1 MASRKRKS
9 GGSISSK
16 LGITAVVLVLVLGGS
31 FLYLNQ
37 PPEVDTQ
44 TSCPKNESLSKR
56 TIVLLFDTT
65 QKMTATQ
72 EKKIKDVVFQ
82 VVDASEIFD
91 RIMIYEVDPALENL
105 LEASF
110 NFCKPPKG
118 ALGNPVLQKFAKLNF
133 ERKLEDIFENA
144 NYDRP
149 TSPII
154 EALGSISASFPLNNS
169 SKHLIIASDFIEN
182 SEILNQFNS
191 SWTSQTQ
198 NNKLL
203 EDRRPIL
210 NGVKVSMLFIPR
222 ASIKHQNK
230 EFSDWWKNYL
240 KDSGARLV
248 DQEFFDPE
256 TGNSYDLYPFIP
268 ITG

>member
-1 MASRKRKS
+1 MARRRRKS
-9 GGSISSK
+9 GGSISSI
-16 LGITAVVLVLVLGGS
+16 LGIAAVVLIVVLGGT
-31 FLYLNQ
+31 FLLLKQ
-37 PPEVDTQ
+37 PPEVDNL
-44 TSCPKNESLSKR
+44 TSCPKNDSLSKK

-65 QKMTATQ
+65 EKMTATQ

-91 RIMIYEVDPALENL
+91 RIMIYEVDPAFENL
-105 LEASF
+105 LKPSF
-110 NFCKPPKG
+110 NFCKPPKD

-133 ERKLEDIFENA
+133 ERKLKDIFDNA
-144 NYDRP
+144 NYERP

-182 SEILNQFNS
+182 SEILNQFES
-191 SWTSQTQ
+191 SWISQAQ

-210 NGVKVSMLFIPR
+210 DGVKVSMLFIPR
-222 ASIKHQNK
+222 SSVQHHDKG
-230 EFSDWWKNYL
+230 FSDWWKNYL

-248 DQEFFDPE
+248 DQEFFDSE

>member
-1 MASRKRKS
+1 MARRRKRS
-9 GGSISSK
+9 SGSIFSMSII
-16 LGITAVVLVLVLGGS
+16 LLAFIIFISGVSYI
-31 FLYLNQ
+31 YY
-37 PPEVDTQ
+37 TQ
-44 TSCPKNESLSKR
+44 TPETNMQTGCPIDDSLSKKS
-56 TIVLLFDTT
+56 IVMLFDTT

-72 EKKIKDVVFQ
+72 EEKIKNVFFQ
-82 VVDASEIFD
+82 VVNASEVFD
-91 RIMIYEVDPALENL
+91 RIMIYEVNPALENL

-110 NFCKPPKG
+110 DLCKPTREATG
-118 ALGNPVLQKFAKLNF
+118 DPVLQKFAKLNF
-133 ERKLEDIFENA
+133 EKRLEDIFSNA
-144 NYDRP
+144 KYNKA

-191 SWTSQTQ
+191 SWASNSQ

-210 NGVKVSMLFIPR
+210 DGVKVSMLFIPR
-222 ASIKHQNK
+222 SSIQHHDKD
-230 EFSDWWKNYL
+230 FSDWWKNYL

>member
-1 MASRKRKS
+1 MARRRRKS

-16 LGITAVVLVLVLGGS
+16 LGIAAVALILVLGIS
-31 FLYLNQ
+31 IVYLNQ
-37 PPEVDTQ
+37 PPQVDKQ
-44 TSCPKNESLSKR
+44 TSCPKNDSLSAK

-91 RIMIYEVDPALENL
+91 RIMIYEVDPALDNL

-110 NFCKPPKG
+110 NFCKPPKD
-118 ALGNPVLQKFAKLNF
+118 ALGNPFLQKFAKLNF
-133 ERKLEDIFENA
+133 ERKLEDIFNNA
-144 NYDRP
+144 SYNRP

-154 EALGSISASFPLNNS
+154 EALGSISASFPLNTS

-182 SEILNQFNS
+182 SEILNQFKS
-191 SWTSQTQ
+191 SWISQSQ

-210 NGVKVSMLFIPR
+210 DGVKVSMLFIPR
-222 ASIKHQNK
+222 SSIQHHDKN
-230 EFSDWWKNYL
+230 FSDWWKNYL

-256 TGNSYDLYPFIP
+256 TGNSYNLYPFIP